1 MNCTRCSGLMIPTYE
16 RENDGY
22 DLPAFKCI
30 NCGNYIHLPVSP
42 AELAGGEPMLLKT
55 IGEDL
60 GLTRQRIQQIEKIAL
75 WKLECALKKEE
86 MTAQDIEPHSRPI
99 IAPIRRQY
107 MGDFELM

>member
-42 AELAGGEPMLLKT
+42 KELAGGEPMLLKE

-60 GLTRQRIQQIEKIAL
+60 GLTRQRIEQIEKVAL
-75 WKLECALKKEE
+75 WKLEC
-86 MTAQDIEPHSRPI
+86 
-99 IAPIRRQY
+99 
-107 MGDFELM
+107 ELNKLDLLLIDLS